1 VSYLLFLV
9 SFELLKASQFG
20 LKTATTTATTAT
32 GASTK
37 DQHGPCLSGKSVG
50 LEKEEKLLNFG
61 RKNFPR
67 ILNF

>member
-1 VSYLLFLV
+1 
-9 SFELLKASQFG
+9 LKASQFG
-20 LKTATTTATTAT
+20 LKTATTTTATTTTATTTTTTTTT

-61 RKNFPR
+61 RKIFPR